1 MPLEDLPQCPA
12 IRTSLDLLS
21 PAGSSDTLVALDG
34 FSHCPRSPSS
44 CAASPFP
51 CQHHPVRPERAGRR
65 SHPLCPC
72 TEDRGLP
79 GLTMH
84 PAAVLQHRE
93 LAQPPCP
100 RWTPHGSPIPPWTP
114 DLPMGAPHGPAR
126 PLGPHRSSSRH
137 QAAPRPSRVALT
149 ARPALLPLRS
159 HVLALTMFFTFN
171 STVYVILLHRFLY

>member
-100 RWTPHGSPIPPWTP
+100 RWTPHGSPIPPW
-114 DLPMGAPHGPAR
+114 APHTAQPDPSGRTGAAAATRRRHAPPA
-126 PLGPHRSSSRH
+126 L
-137 QAAPRPSRVALT
+137 PSR
-149 ARPALLPLRS
+149 RCRS
-159 HVLALTMFFTFN
+159 GRTF
-171 STVYVILLHRFLY
+171 LH